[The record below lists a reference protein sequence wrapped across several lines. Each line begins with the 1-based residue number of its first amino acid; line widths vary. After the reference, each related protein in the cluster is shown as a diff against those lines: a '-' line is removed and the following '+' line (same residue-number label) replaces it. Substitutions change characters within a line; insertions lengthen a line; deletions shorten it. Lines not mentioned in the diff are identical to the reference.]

1 MLYYLFTYLDKVYDF
16 PGAGLFN
23 YISFR
28 AAMSALFS
36 LLIILIFGK
45 PFINYLKKKQIG
57 EEIRHLGLQA
67 EDSKKGT
74 PTMGGVL
81 IFLAIV
87 IPVLLFSKLENIYVI
102 LMLVTTFM
110 MAALGFVDDYIKVFK
125 KNKKGLSEAA
135 KIIVQLILGLIVA
148 LVMYNNQNLAVRE
161 QIFQTNIV
169 EDVQETPVM
178 RSASDYFGPEQ
189 VGSLK
194 TTIPFVKNN
203 QFDYA
208 NLVKW
213 IGEDYQKW
221 AWLVFVPII
230 LIIVLLVTNGA
241 NLADGLDGLC
251 AGTSAVVGAGL
262 AIFAWVSGNFV
273 FASYLNILYLPNSGE
288 LTVFIASFVGSL
300 IGFMWFN
307 SYPAK
312 IFMGD
317 TGSLMIGGIIAVFAI
332 LVRKELLL
340 PLLCLVFLIEICS
353 SAIQRYV
360 FKYRKWRFG
369 LEYAQNH
376 RVFLMAPLHH
386 HFQKKGW
393 HEVTIVNRFIII
405 NIIAVILAV
414 ITLKIR

>member
-1 MLYYLFTYLDKVYDF
+1 
-16 PGAGLFN
+16 
-23 YISFR
+23 
-28 AAMSALFS
+28 
-36 LLIILIFGK
+36 
-45 PFINYLKKKQIG
+45 
-57 EEIRHLGLQA
+57 
-67 EDSKKGT
+67 
-74 PTMGGVL
+74 
-81 IFLAIV
+81 
-87 IPVLLFSKLENIYVI
+87 
-102 LMLVTTFM
+102 
-110 MAALGFVDDYIKVFK
+110 
-125 KNKKGLSEAA
+125 
-135 KIIVQLILGLIVA
+135 
-148 LVMYNNQNLAVRE
+148 
-161 QIFQTNIV
+161 
-169 EDVQETPVM
+169 M

-189 VGSLK
+189 VGTLK

-241 NLADGLDGLC
+241 NLTDGLDGLC

-262 AIFAWVSGNFV
+262 AVFAWVSGNFV

-300 IGFMWFN
+300 IGFLWFN

-405 NIIAVILAV
+405 NIIAVMIAV

>member
-1 MLYYLFTYLDKVYDF
+1 
-16 PGAGLFN
+16 
-23 YISFR
+23 
-28 AAMSALFS
+28 
-36 LLIILIFGK
+36 
-45 PFINYLKKKQIG
+45 
-57 EEIRHLGLQA
+57 
-67 EDSKKGT
+67 
-74 PTMGGVL
+74 MGGIL
-81 IFLAIV
+81 IFLAII
-87 IPVLLFSKLENIYVI
+87 IPVLLFAKLENVYVI
-102 LMLVTTFM
+102 LMLITTIM
-110 MAALGFVDDYIKVFK
+110 MAGLGFIDDYIKVFK
-125 KNKKGLSEAA
+125 KNKKGVSEGA
-135 KIIVQLILGLIVA
+135 KIIVQLALGLIVA
-148 LVMYNNQNLAVRE
+148 LVMYNNKHVAIRE
-161 QIFQTNIV
+161 QISQTNIV
-169 EDVQETPVM
+169 ADVQEAPVM
-178 RSASDYFGPEQ
+178 RTASDYFGPEQ
-189 VGSLK
+189 IGSLK

-221 AWLVFVPII
+221 AWIVFVPII

-241 NLADGLDGLC
+241 NLTDGLDGLC

-262 AIFAWVSGNFV
+262 AVFAWVSGNFV

-300 IGFMWFN
+300 IGFMWYN

-340 PLLCLVFLIEICS
+340 PLLCLVFLLEIGS

-369 LEYAQNH
+369 LEYAQKN

-405 NIIAVILAV
+405 NIIAAILAV